1 MVTVTIDE
9 IRAQLEVLGVI
20 YSKLEVRGSD
30 VLVTFEQQSK
40 FPMKEFATIDELRT
54 DIIESLAFLHR
65 MQREAYARFEVA
77 FRQRLDDIERRLREE
92 EREVTDVN

>member
-54 DIIESLAFLHR
+54 DIIDTLAFLHR
-65 MQREAYARFEVA
+65 IQCEEYGRFALASKLRHE
-77 FRQRLDDIERRLREE
+77 DIERRLREE
-92 EREVTDVN
+92 GERVDQ